1 MPGDSKNIHDY
12 CADSSYL
19 LVLGGHGVGVEPLL
33 EVRVVRLLRH
43 SGRLLLLLLRR
54 RRPDPG
60 DLSGLPNMYT
70 CLVSGY
76 PDDDS
81 TCGGLSSAVFA
92 RLSEPRMSR
101 WRKAIVLRSPFV
113 FRCWSTYFMYLRE

>member
-1 MPGDSKNIHDY
+1 MY
-12 CADSSYL
+12 CAGRAAHL
-19 LVLGGHGVGVEPLL
+19 FVLGRHRVRVEPLL

-43 SGRLLLLLLRR
+43 RGRLLLLLR

-70 CLVSGY
+70 CLVSGW
-76 PDDDS
+76 PDDDNI

-92 RLSEPRMSR
+92 RLREPRMSR
-101 WRKAIVLRSPFV
+101 CRKAIVLRSPFV
-113 FRCWSTYFMYLRE
+113 FRCWSTYFMYLRQSKTTA